1 MDLSERQVGLL
12 KAIIQEYIDS
22 SDAVG
27 SQKLVEKYKL
37 KVSAATVRNEMV
49 DLIKKGFL
57 EMRHTSAGRT
67 PTTMGFRF
75 YVDQLLDESEL
86 PILQEVAMKQK
97 LWPVRFE
104 FEKLLRQAAIALS
117 EFTKKLAITT
127 TYDGHVFYAGSVL
140 SCWTYRIGYTLAPM
154 VFLRVVLDV
163 RL

>member
-117 EFTKKLAITT
+117 EFTKKLQA
-127 TYDGHVFYAGSVL
+127 YL
-140 SCWTYRIGYTLAPM
+140 SNSNLNNVKHT
-154 VFLRVVLDV
+154 
-163 RL
+163 